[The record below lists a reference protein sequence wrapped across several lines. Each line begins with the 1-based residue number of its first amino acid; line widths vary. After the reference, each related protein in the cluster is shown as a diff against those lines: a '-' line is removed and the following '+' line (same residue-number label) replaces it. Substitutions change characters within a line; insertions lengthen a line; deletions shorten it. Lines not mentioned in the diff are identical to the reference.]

1 MLLDLSITISL
12 SLCLL
17 CFCGANLYNFKRHG
31 TNKRAK
37 KYKAEVERPRGLI
50 FTLSALGTLVF
61 FLESLFYILVVF
73 AGLQTVLRNSFLQ
86 LQFPFD
92 SWVQIAGILITAF
105 GYFLFIWSVL
115 ARGQYATSWEMPRDQ
130 KLVTWGPYRYVRH
143 PSYLAYF
150 ILFIG
155 LFLILLNLIAL
166 IPLIAVPG
174 YLHIATVEEKLLVKR
189 FGEAYIEY
197 RDATGKIFPKIK
209 KS

>member
-1 MLLDLSITISL
+1 MLLDLPIATSF

-17 CFCGANLYNFKRHG
+17 CFCGANIYNCKRHAI
-31 TNKRAK
+31 NQRAK
-37 KYKAEVERPRGLI
+37 KHKAEVERPRGLI

-61 FLESLFYILVVF
+61 FLESVFYILVVF
-73 AGLQTVLRNSFLQ
+73 AGLQTILHNSLLQ

-92 SWVQIAGILITAF
+92 SSLQITGIFMTAF

-115 ARGQYATSWEMPRDQ
+115 ARGQYATSWAMPEDQ

-143 PSYLAYF
+143 PSYLAYV
-150 ILFIG
+150 ILFVG

-166 IPLIAVPG
+166 VPLIAVPG
-174 YLHIATVEEKLLVKR
+174 YLRIATVEEQLLVRR
-189 FGEAYIEY
+189 FGEVYIEY
-197 RDATGKIFPKIK
+197 RDATGKVFPRIR